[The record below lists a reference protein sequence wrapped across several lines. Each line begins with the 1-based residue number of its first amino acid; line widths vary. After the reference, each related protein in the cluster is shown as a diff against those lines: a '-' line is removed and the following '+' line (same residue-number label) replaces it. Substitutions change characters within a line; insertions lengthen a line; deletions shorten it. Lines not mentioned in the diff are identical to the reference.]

1 MNRALWKPALLFVII
16 LTLATASGFLLRGN
30 TTSAK
35 PPDAFQADEQGPEP
49 AETPKTVESAKAAN
63 PATAGESPKV
73 APVPTV
79 AEDPKTATERRQLLE
94 TVGALTAAHCCQ
106 AYFNIGLVADGRA
119 KGIYTDKDSSKLL
132 GSILGLLNTVD
143 RKLAL
148 LVRID
153 LDKQDRESLKQMRAL
168 SALLHQQ
175 GKELET
181 FWDSGKD
188 EDAAKYE
195 SARKDSWAAL
205 GKLTGIGR

>member
-1 MNRALWKPALLFVII
+1 MNRAFWKPASVFVII
-16 LTLATASGFLLRGN
+16 LMLATASGFLLRGN
-30 TTSAK
+30 TGSAK
-35 PPDAFQADEQGPEP
+35 TSEAFQADEQGPE
-49 AETPKTVESAKAAN
+49 TPKADESAKGAD
-63 PATAGESPKV
+63 PARVGESPKA

-79 AEDPKTATERRQLLE
+79 AEDPKTAAERHQLLE
-94 TVGALTAAHCCQ
+94 TVGTLTAAHCCQ
-106 AYFNIGLVADGRA
+106 AYFNLGLIADGRA
-119 KGIYTDKDSSKLL
+119 KGTYTDKDSSKLL

-148 LVRID
+148 LGRID
-153 LDKQDRESLKQMRAL
+153 LDKQDRESLEQMRAL

-195 SARKDSWAAL
+195 SARKDSWAAI